1 MADRPTKGRSAGE
14 VFGQERTKVQQP
26 WASQP
31 PARRP
36 AVHHPQSLARND
48 QRGRAPSWRTSRQM
62 VLTQRGETPDTHS
75 HAFWLLAQQSQA
87 LKLILRVTPNL
98 KRTEQS
104 TSQPVLF
111 IHSIT
116 PPHIHTPSAARPSTQ
131 TATGIITL
139 QYTFSHPAYQG
150 RLSGGRTDC

>member
-1 MADRPTKGRSAGE
+1 MGRSAE
-14 VFGQERTKVQQP
+14 VFGQERAKVRQP
-26 WASQP
+26 WGSHT

-36 AVHHPQSLARND
+36 EVRHLQSLARD
-48 QRGRAPSWRTSRQM
+48 GQWGRARSWRTCRQM
-62 VLTQRGETPDTHS
+62 VLTPRGEAPNTHS

-87 LKLILRVTPNL
+87 LKLILRVTQNL

-116 PPHIHTPSAARPSTQ
+116 PSHTHTPNAARPGTQ

-150 RLSGGRTDC
+150 RLSDGRTDCLKWKR